1 MKKQGGELKLNLG
14 TALELAAH
22 RYPEAE
28 AIITPERAYTYGEW
42 NARVNAAA
50 WQLYKHGIKE
60 GERLAICAANGEAP
74 ATLYFA
80 AHKTGATAVFFHA
93 RWKSEQIAGAI
104 AEAGVKAIFYDQVTK
119 DEVIPALERCG
130 RKLIGIEESGGGS
143 GAAALSYG
151 QITAGPADH
160 APPAARGDAHTGTI
174 LFTSGTTGKP
184 KGVCRSCRSDYYA
197 ALAIILGHRWSPLER
212 VLAVMPLYHTMGLH
226 TLISMVLLNGAS
238 VLLPRAEPSACLR
251 HVEMNGI
258 TALYLV
264 PTAFH
269 DLVQL
274 AEKSGKKIRVRK
286 LAYAGAPMSP
296 ALVERCFHTFSPDIF
311 VNQYGSTEMLA
322 ISFNPDLNRKP
333 ASAGRPG
340 LHTRLRIVAPNR
352 ERLVP
357 PQETVPRGAI
367 GEIIVNTGPQAFQGY
382 LNSRP
387 GEERGRSHEG
397 WFYTGD
403 LGRLDEEGDLHLA
416 GRIDQMIISG
426 GENIYPTEVE
436 QLLLAHPE
444 VKEAAVVGWR
454 DERWG
459 EIVAA
464 FIVPRSPKL
473 HPRALD
479 EHCLTGPLARF
490 KRPRE
495 YHFVKSIPRSP
506 SGKILYREL
515 KERLEAG
522 AHYHGE
528 EMDR

>member
-1 MKKQGGELKLNLG
+1 MNLG

-28 AIITPERAYTYGEW
+28 AIIPGGPIHTANGTRGQ
-42 NARVNAAA
+42 RAA

-60 GERLAICAANGEAP
+60 RRLAICAANGEAP

-80 AHKTGATAVFFHA
+80 AHETGAAAVFLPCPLEERA
-93 RWKSEQIAGAI
+93 IAGAI
-104 AEAGVKAIFYDQVTK
+104 IKSRRKGHARPGAKM
-119 DEVIPALERCG
+119 EVIRLERCG
-130 RKLIGIEESGGGS
+130 HQAKYGIEESGGGS

-444 VKEAAVVGWR
+444 VKEAAVVGRR